1 MGSLT
6 GRVSGSAGPRVD
18 ADRWGYRAD
27 IDGLRAVA
35 ILLVVTYHVWFGRV
49 SGGVD
54 VFLMLSAFFLTRTFL
69 HRIHTGAPPDIARRL
84 IGTFRRLLP
93 AAAVTLL
100 LVLLLAR
107 LFYPATT
114 WRSLWE
120 QTWASLLYVQNWIL
134 AADAVDYYNRGEAPS
149 PLQHFW
155 SLSVQGQAFVLWA
168 VLFALCLLIIR
179 RFRRPPDAVV
189 AVVFGAVFVVSLGY
203 SVVRTDA
210 AQQLAYFDTGA
221 RLWEFAAGS
230 LLVVALP
237 YLRPGPTVSAVLGW
251 VGIGGLLACGVL
263 LDVEGGFPGYLA
275 LWPVVCAA
283 MIVISGTGDAGRG
296 PARFLASRPL
306 RLAGR
311 DAYALYLVHWP
322 VLVTWL
328 VVRERTEVG
337 ALGGVAI
344 VLASL
349 AGARLLTFAVDHPVR
364 QWRRSERGVMPSV
377 AVVAVAALVVLVPVG
392 TWQGV
397 TAYREQR
404 IAEQQLSA
412 NPGAH
417 VLFDDEVSEPDPEL
431 PMIPLATAIED
442 EWVQLEL
449 ECSGVRAITDDILH
463 GSCFERPGTQRAS
476 ELIAVIGD
484 SHAQQMT
491 AALVPI
497 AEQRGWGVITLVR
510 GGCAMGL
517 DDPGFDPEFCPQ
529 WREAAIRHVEAIKP
543 SAVMTIVTAADAS
556 DEDERLRPG
565 IERFLDRMDAADI
578 PIIAVRDN
586 PRFGYDMFG
595 CVIESDDPERCS
607 MPRGSSLAAANPARI
622 LQRDS
627 ITHVDLT
634 EWICPDDV
642 CPAVVGNVAVYR
654 DDNHLSSSY
663 ARTLAPVLET
673 QLGELTRG

>member
-1 MGSLT
+1 VGSVT
-6 GRVSGSAGPRVD
+6 ARPDSVGPPTMD

-35 ILLVVTYHVWFGRV
+35 ILLVVTYHVWLGRV

-84 IGTFRRLLP
+84 VGTFRRLLP

-100 LVLLLAR
+100 SVLVLAR
-107 LFYPATT
+107 VFYPATT

-120 QTWASLLYVQNWIL
+120 QTWASLLYVQNWVL

-155 SLSVQGQAFVLWA
+155 SLSVQGQAFVIWA
-168 VLFALCLLIIR
+168 VLFAICLLIIR
-179 RFRRPPDAVV
+179 HSRRTPDAVV
-189 AVVFGAVFVVSLGY
+189 AVVFGAVFVVSLAY
-203 SVVRTDA
+203 SIVRTDT

-251 VGIGGLLACGVL
+251 VGIAGLLACGVL

-283 MIVISGTGDAGRG
+283 MIVVSGTGDAGRG
-296 PARFLASRPL
+296 PARLLASRPL

-311 DAYALYLVHWP
+311 DAYGLYLVHWP
-322 VLVTWL
+322 ILVTWL

-337 ALGGVAI
+337 AVGGVAI
-344 VLASL
+344 VAASL
-349 AGARLLTFAVDHPVR
+349 VSARLLTFAVDHPVR
-364 QWRRSERGVMPSV
+364 QWRRAERGVLSSV
-377 AVVAVAALVVLVPVG
+377 AVVAIAALVVVVPVG

-397 TAYREQR
+397 TAYREQQ

-417 VLFDDEVSEPDPEL
+417 VLFDDEISEPDPEL

-449 ECSGVRAITDDILH
+449 ECSGVRAITEDILH
-463 GSCFERPGTQRAS
+463 GSCFEMPGTQRARES
-476 ELIAVIGD
+476 IAVIGD

-497 AEQRGWGVITLVR
+497 AEERGWGVITLVR

-517 DDPGFDPEFCPQ
+517 DDPGFDPDFCPQ

-543 SAVMTIVTAADAS
+543 SAVMTVVTAADAG

-565 IERFLDRMDAADI
+565 IERFIDRMDAAGI

-586 PRFGYDMFG
+586 PRFGYNMFG
-595 CVIESDDPERCS
+595 CVIESDEPEGCS

-622 LQRDS
+622 LQRES

-663 ARTLAPVLET
+663 ARTLAPVLEA
-673 QLGELTRG
+673 QLGERW